1 MLLKNDTAL
10 GIYVHIPFCIR
21 KCNYCDFPSY
31 SNMDN
36 IFSQYTNALC
46 KEIEFVSEK
55 YKNGLVDTIFFG
67 GGTPSVLS
75 AKDIS
80 KICNTIQKKFRI
92 SNNAEISI
100 EVNPGTITKEKLET
114 YRALNINR
122 ISIGVQSANDRI
134 LNFMGR
140 IHTRQ
145 MIEQSLELIKECGF
159 KNINADIIFGVPNQ
173 TMVDLQDTIEFV
185 LNKEVTHISC
195 YSLKVEE
202 NTPWYELQKRGELPQ
217 VDDGLEREMYY
228 WIVSR
233 LKNSSFEHY
242 EISNF
247 AKPGFKCIHNIKY
260 WTDKP
265 YLGFGSAAH
274 SYINNTRYS
283 NVENPV
289 EYISAVNANKSPIQG
304 TDIIDDVERLSE
316 IFILGL
322 RLIEGVNLEALE
334 HVFGRKSLKK
344 YDEKIEMLVNK
355 DFLCI
360 ENGNLKLTKLGLDFA
375 NLVWVEFI

>member
-185 LNKEVTHISC
+185 LNNEVTHISC

>member
-80 KICNTIQKKFRI
+80 RICNTIQKKFRI

-122 ISIGVQSANDRI
+122 ISIGVQSDNDRI

>member
-10 GIYVHIPFCIR
+10 GIYVHIPFCIK

-55 YKNGLVDTIFFG
+55 YKNGIVDTIFFG
-67 GGTPSVLS
+67 GGTPSSLR
-75 AKDIS
+75 KEYQ
-80 KICNTIQKKFRI
+80 NMYTIQKKFRI

-100 EVNPGTITKEKLET
+100 ELTQTITKEKLET